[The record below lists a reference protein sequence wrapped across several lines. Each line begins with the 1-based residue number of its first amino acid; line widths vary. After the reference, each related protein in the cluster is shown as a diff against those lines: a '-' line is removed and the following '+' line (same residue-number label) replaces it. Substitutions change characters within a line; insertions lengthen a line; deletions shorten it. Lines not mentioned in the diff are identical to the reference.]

1 MSCAIEVTSS
11 PSEGLFLNPQY
22 MCPHLSVVD
31 QIIVRVWAISVG
43 SRLLIGFRVW
53 GLEAMKMDRVS
64 P

>member
-1 MSCAIEVTSS
+1 MTSWTIS
-11 PSEGLFLNPQY
+11 LMDIVDLNPQY
-22 MCPHLSVVD
+22 MCPHPSVVD

-53 GLEAMKMDRVS
+53 GLEAMKMDGVS